1 MRAFGFAMRVLL
13 RCLAVWLIAVL
24 NSTLGHADAVPKS
37 VLILNEAGPEIQG
50 YLETAASLRSAL
62 KSNSPASTVVY
73 IESLDLNRFRGPQY
87 QKTLLNFVR
96 EKYFDRPIGIIVALG
111 TEALRFALQ
120 LRTDGRWSET
130 AIVFALVDQHRAK
143 SLLPK
148 ANVTGKF
155 LQFSVSNSI
164 IAARA
169 LVRDLKQVAI
179 VGDPLERQAFRG
191 HFAVELPEA
200 TADLELINL
209 LGAPLSDVRERVA
222 AMPEKSA
229 ILYTSI
235 TNDGAGNQYLPNE
248 ALEIVA
254 KSANR
259 PIVVDVDNRLGHG
272 GSGGF
277 VVLPVLVGEET
288 ANLVLRLFGGENASQ
303 IPISISKA
311 LKPVFDWRE
320 LQRWGVD
327 ETNLPPGSEIRFRA
341 ATAWE
346 QYRWQIIFLASIIL
360 SQAALISGLLYEHRR
375 RRRAELES
383 FRRMAELAHLNRI
396 ATGGAL
402 SASIAHEVKQPLAA
416 MVAQSG
422 AAIRWLGQKTPNIDE
437 ARAALQKIVV
447 AGDRASQIVE
457 NLHSMFRKD
466 PGQRKPLRVNDILKN
481 VLGLT
486 AGDMEKHNIYVQT
499 DFFSALEPRTMG
511 DQAQLEQVFLNLV
524 MNAVEAMSCS
534 TDSVRV
540 LQVNTSASE
549 IDGVL
554 ISIADSGPGIDAE
567 NLDKM
572 FESFFTTKPNGMGMG
587 LSICRSIIESHGGR
601 LWVTRK
607 DRGLTFY
614 ISLPFAR

>member
-1 MRAFGFAMRVLL
+1 MRVLS

-24 NSTLGHADAVPKS
+24 NPTLGHADAVPKS

-130 AIVFALVDQHRAK
+130 AIVFALVDQQRAT

-155 LQFSVSNSI
+155 LKFSVSNSI

-235 TNDGAGNQYLPNE
+235 TSDGAGNQYLPNE

-259 PIVVDVDNRLGHG
+259 PIVIDVDNRLGHG

-303 IPISISKA
+303 IPISNSRA

-341 ATAWE
+341 PTAWE

-447 AGDRASQIVE
+447 AGNRASQIVE
-457 NLHSMFRKD
+457 NLRSMFRKD
-466 PGQRKPLRVNDILKN
+466 PGQRRPLKVNDILKN

-486 AGDMEKHNIYVQT
+486 AREMEKHNIYVQT
-499 DFFSALEPRTMG
+499 GFFSALEPRTMG

-534 TDSVRV
+534 TDGARV
-540 LQVNTSASE
+540 LQVNTGVSE

-554 ISIADSGPGIDAE
+554 ISIADSGPGIDAG

-572 FESFFTTKPNGMGMG
+572 FEAFFTTKPNGMGMG

-601 LWVTRK
+601 LWATRK
-607 DRGLTFY
+607 DRGLIFY
-614 ISLPFAR
+614 ISLPVAR